1 MQGLEL
7 LIISA
12 GILVAVAYVATQ
24 TRRRGATDH
33 VIARLLLGLVPAAIA
48 VALIVINRLDVIP
61 DDIEQS
67 VFVVA
72 IVLVSL
78 ALILGTSYRLARH

>member
-7 LIISA
+7 LIISV
-12 GILVAVAYVATQ
+12 GILVAVAYIATQ
-24 TRRRGATDH
+24 TRRRGSTDH
-33 VIARLLLGLVPAAIA
+33 LIARLLLGLVPAAIA
-48 VALIVINRLDVIP
+48 VALIVVNRLDVVP
-61 DDIEQS
+61 DDIEQG